1 MPSQSSPVP
10 EPEVLRALA
19 RMQGVEPSDED
30 LEAVAGFLA
39 SILPELPAI
48 EVRLARSDVPAGPFL
63 PEDP

>member
-19 RMQGVEPSDED
+19 RMQGVYPSDDD

-39 SILPELPAI
+39 SILPELRAI
-48 EVRLARSDVPAGPFL
+48 EARLERSDLPAGLFL

>member
-10 EPEVLRALA
+10 DPEVLRALA
-19 RMQGVEPSDED
+19 RMQGVDPSDED

-48 EVRLARSDVPAGPFL
+48 EARLGPSDVPAGFFL

>member
-1 MPSQSSPVP
+1 MASESSPVP
-10 EPEVLRALA
+10 GPEVLRALA
-19 RMQGVEPSDED
+19 HMQGVDPSDDD

-48 EVRLARSDVPAGPFL
+48 EARLEPSDVPAGLFL